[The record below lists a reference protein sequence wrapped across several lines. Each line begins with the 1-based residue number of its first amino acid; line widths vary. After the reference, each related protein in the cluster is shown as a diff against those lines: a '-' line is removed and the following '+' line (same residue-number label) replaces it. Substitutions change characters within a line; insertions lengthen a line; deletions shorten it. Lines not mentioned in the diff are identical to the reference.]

1 MNKQILKYSAA
12 VALLLNSSD
21 AKPAKSHADGTGGP
35 APCLLSYAS
44 MDTDPLTTG
53 IDIHSA

>member
-21 AKPAKSHADGTGGP
+21 AKAAVPHADGTGGS
-35 APCLLSYAS
+35 APCVLSYSS
-44 MDTDPLTTG
+44 MDSDAEGPG
-53 IDIHSA
+53 VDIHSA

>member
-21 AKPAKSHADGTGGP
+21 AKAAKSHADGTGGS
-35 APCLLSYAS
+35 APCVLSYAS
-44 MDTDPLTTG
+44 MDTDNDISG

>member
-44 MDTDPLTTG
+44 MDTDPLITG